1 MGSMIARLATLPR
14 IPWACA
20 FAALLAAAPAHAQV
34 FKCVDANGKTI
45 YSQTPCAS
53 GANASVLDG
62 SRPQASPR
70 RSPYGGE
77 TPAASAEP
85 AKPAAKDDAK
95 AAKPPPTPEEQF
107 QKRQQ
112 ERAEEEKRSAEKA
125 VADARRA
132 EDCRRAKEQVAQF
145 DIGGRIARLDDKGE
159 RYFLD
164 ENQIAAE
171 RARAQQLV
179 NDTCR

>member
-1 MGSMIARLATLPR
+1 MAATMQLR
-14 IPWACA
+14 VAVLLTVSA
-20 FAALLAAAPAHAQV
+20 AALAAGSAHAQV
-34 FKCVDANGKTI
+34 YKCVDEKGKTV
-45 YSQTPCAS
+45 YSQTPCPS
-53 GANASVLDG
+53 GANATQLEG
-62 SRPQASPR
+62 KPPTGAR

-77 TPAASAEP
+77 TPAASADP

-95 AAKPPPTPEEQF
+95 APAKPPPTPEEAF

-112 ERAEEEKRSAEKA
+112 ERADEDRKAAEKVA
-125 VADARRA
+125 ADARKQ

-164 ENQIAAE
+164 DNQVAAE
-171 RARAQQLV
+171 RARAQQIV

>member
-1 MGSMIARLATLPR
+1 MQLRVAVLMAVSA
-14 IPWACA
+14 
-20 FAALLAAAPAHAQV
+20 AALAAGSAHAQV
-34 FKCVDANGKTI
+34 FKCVDEKGKTV
-45 YSQTPCAS
+45 YSQTPCPS
-53 GANASVLDG
+53 GANATQLEG
-62 SRPQASPR
+62 KPPAAR

-77 TPAASAEP
+77 TPAAAEP
-85 AKPAAKDDAK
+85 AKPAAKDTAAK
-95 AAKPPPTPEEQF
+95 DAKPPPTPEEAF

-112 ERAEEEKRSAEKA
+112 EKAEEDKKAAEKA
-125 VADARRA
+125 AADARRA

-164 ENQIAAE
+164 DNQVAAE